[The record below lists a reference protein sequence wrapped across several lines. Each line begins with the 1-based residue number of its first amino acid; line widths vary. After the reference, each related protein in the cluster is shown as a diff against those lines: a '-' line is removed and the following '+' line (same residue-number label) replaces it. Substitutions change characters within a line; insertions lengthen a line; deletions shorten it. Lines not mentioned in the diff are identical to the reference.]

1 MILDGWGKSKNP
13 KTSAIDNADT
23 QFIDSLYEKYPNAN
37 LKTDGIEVGLPDG
50 QMGNSEVGHLNLG
63 AGRIVYQELSR
74 INMSI
79 EDGSFKSKKVLT
91 DAFEYA
97 ERAEKNVHLMGLISS
112 GGVHSHYDHL
122 YELINISEIYNLKV
136 FIHGFTDGRDVDP
149 KSSINDLKNLATNK
163 INSLNNELNKLKDEI
178 KNQSIISELSL
189 KNKVNQAVTNLEKEN
204 SSLINSIEKMK
215 LEQSINEKLIEEKF
229 KSKISE
235 RDMTIQELREMKS
248 RLSTKM
254 VGETLEIHC
263 ETQFNLNRATAFKNS
278 YFEKDNDASSGSKGD
293 YIFREFDENKTEV
306 VSIMFEMK
314 NESLNGTN
322 KRKNE
327 DFLKELDK
335 DRRQKSCEYAVL
347 VTLLE
352 PDSEL
357 YNAGIV
363 DVSHRFP
370 KMYVIRPQFFLPIIS
385 LLRNASMETLKYK
398 SQINLMKR
406 ENYDITNFESTLEQF
421 KNAVGKNVSLAQDRF
436 NDAISEIDKSITHL
450 QKTKEAL
457 ILSKKHL
464 LTADSKSQDLTVK
477 KLTRNNPTMKKK
489 FNDLNNF
496 EDEVA

>member
-1 MILDGWGKSKNP
+1 MRDIKCPSCGKTFRIDPSSFEEILLQIRDEEFNKQIKERLIL
-13 KTSAIDNADT
+13 AEEDNKKALE
-23 QFIDSLYEKYPNAN
+23 I
-37 LKTDGIEVGLPDG
+37 LK
-50 QMGNSEVGHLNLG
+50 
-63 AGRIVYQELSR
+63 RELK
-74 INMSI
+74 IQSI
-79 EDGSFKSKKVLT
+79 EQNRIK
-91 DAFEYA
+91 E
-97 ERAEKNVHLMGLISS
+97 
-112 GGVHSHYDHL
+112 
-122 YELINISEIYNLKV
+122 SEIQTLESKLK
-136 FIHGFTDGRDVDP
+136 IAEEKKTNAL
-149 KSSINDLKNLATNK
+149 NDLKNQATNK
-163 INSLNNELNKLKDEI
+163 INSLNNELIKLKDEI
-178 KNQSIISELSL
+178 KNQSLISELSL
-189 KNKVNQAVTNLEKEN
+189 KNKVSEAVTNLEKEN
-204 SSLINSIEKMK
+204 SSLINSIEKMR
-215 LEQSINEKLIEEKF
+215 LENSINEKLIEEKF

-235 RDMTIQELREMKS
+235 RDLTIQELREMKS

-263 ETQFNLNRATAFKNS
+263 ETQFNLNRASAFKNS
-278 YFEKDNDASSGSKGD
+278 YFEKDNDVTSGSKGD

-347 VTLLE
+347 VSLLE

-398 SQINLMKR
+398 SQIDLMKR

-457 ILSKKHL
+457 VLSKKHL

>member
-1 MILDGWGKSKNP
+1 MKDIKCPSCGKTFRIDPSSFEEILLQIKDEEFNKQIKERLIL
-13 KTSAIDNADT
+13 AEEDNKKALE
-23 QFIDSLYEKYPNAN
+23 I
-37 LKTDGIEVGLPDG
+37 LKRELKIQLIE
-50 QMGNSEVGHLNLG
+50 QN
-63 AGRIVYQELSR
+63 RIKE
-74 INMSI
+74 
-79 EDGSFKSKKVLT
+79 
-91 DAFEYA
+91 
-97 ERAEKNVHLMGLISS
+97 
-112 GGVHSHYDHL
+112 
-122 YELINISEIYNLKV
+122 SEIQTLESKLK
-136 FIHGFTDGRDVDP
+136 IAEEKKTNAL
-149 KSSINDLKNLATNK
+149 NDLKNQATNK
-163 INSLNNELNKLKDEI
+163 INSLNNELIKLKDEI
-178 KNQSIISELSL
+178 KNQSLISELSL
-189 KNKVNQAVTNLEKEN
+189 KNKISEAVTNLEKEN
-204 SSLINSIEKMK
+204 SSLTNSIEKIK
-215 LEQSINEKLIEEKF
+215 LENSINEKLIEEKF

-235 RDMTIQELREMKS
+235 RDLTIQELREMKS

-254 VGETLEIHC
+254 IGETLEIHC
-263 ETQFNLNRATAFKNS
+263 ETQFNLNRASAFKNS
-278 YFEKDNDASSGSKGD
+278 YFEKDNDATSGSKGD

-347 VTLLE
+347 VSLLE

-398 SQINLMKR
+398 SQIDLMKR
-406 ENYDITNFESTLEQF
+406 ENFDITNFESTLEQF

-457 ILSKKHL
+457 VLSKKHL
-464 LTADSKSQDLTVK
+464 LSADSKSQDLTVK

>member
-1 MILDGWGKSKNP
+1 MKDIKCPSCGKTFRIDPSSFEEILLQIKDEEFNKQIKERLILAEEDNKKSLEILKRELEIKLIEQNRIKENEIKVLESKLNIAEEK
-13 KTSAIDNADT
+13 KTSA
-23 QFIDSLYEKYPNAN
+23 L
-37 LKTDGIEVGLPDG
+37 
-50 QMGNSEVGHLNLG
+50 
-63 AGRIVYQELSR
+63 
-74 INMSI
+74 
-79 EDGSFKSKKVLT
+79 
-91 DAFEYA
+91 
-97 ERAEKNVHLMGLISS
+97 
-112 GGVHSHYDHL
+112 
-122 YELINISEIYNLKV
+122 
-136 FIHGFTDGRDVDP
+136 
-149 KSSINDLKNLATNK
+149 NDLKNQATNK
-163 INSLNNELNKLKDEI
+163 INSLNNELENLKAEI
-178 KNQSIISELSL
+178 KNQSLISELSL
-189 KNKVNQAVTNLEKEN
+189 KNKVKEAVANLEKEN
-204 SSLINSIEKMK
+204 SSLTNSIEKIR
-215 LEQSINEKLIEEKF
+215 LENSINEKLIEEKF

-235 RDMTIQELREMKS
+235 RDLTIQELREMKS

-278 YFEKDNDASSGSKGD
+278 YFEKDNDATLGSKGD
-293 YIFREFDENKTEV
+293 YIFREFDNNKVEI

-314 NESLNGTN
+314 NESLGGTN

-347 VTLLE
+347 VSLLE

-398 SQINLMKR
+398 SQIDLMKR

-436 NDAISEIDKSITHL
+436 NDAITEIDKSISHL

-464 LTADSKSQDLTVK
+464 LSADSKSQDLTVK
-477 KLTRNNPTMKKK
+477 KLTKNNPTMKKK
-489 FNDLNNF
+489 FDDLNNF
-496 EDEVA
+496 EDQVA

>member
-1 MILDGWGKSKNP
+1 MKDIKCPSCGKTFRIDPSSFEEILLQIKDEEFNKQIKERLIL
-13 KTSAIDNADT
+13 AEEDNKKALE
-23 QFIDSLYEKYPNAN
+23 I
-37 LKTDGIEVGLPDG
+37 LKRELKIQLIE
-50 QMGNSEVGHLNLG
+50 QNQIKE
-63 AGRIVYQELSR
+63 
-74 INMSI
+74 
-79 EDGSFKSKKVLT
+79 
-91 DAFEYA
+91 
-97 ERAEKNVHLMGLISS
+97 
-112 GGVHSHYDHL
+112 
-122 YELINISEIYNLKV
+122 SEIQTLESKLK
-136 FIHGFTDGRDVDP
+136 IAEEKKTNAL
-149 KSSINDLKNLATNK
+149 NDLKNQATNK
-163 INSLNNELNKLKDEI
+163 INSLNNELIKLKEEI
-178 KNQSIISELSL
+178 KNQSLISELSL
-189 KNKVNQAVTNLEKEN
+189 KNKISEAVTYLEKEN
-204 SSLINSIEKMK
+204 SSLTNSIEKMK
-215 LEQSINEKLIEEKF
+215 LEHSINEKLIEEKF

-235 RDMTIQELREMKS
+235 RDLTIQELREMKS

-263 ETQFNLNRATAFKNS
+263 ETQFNLNRASSFKNS
-278 YFEKDNDASSGSKGD
+278 YFEKDNDATSGSKGD

-306 VSIMFEMK
+306 ISIMFEMK

-347 VTLLE
+347 VSLLE

-385 LLRNASMETLKYK
+385 LLRNASMEALKYK
-398 SQINLMKR
+398 SQIDLMKR
-406 ENYDITNFESTLEQF
+406 ENFDITNFESTLEQF

-457 ILSKKHL
+457 VLSKKHL
-464 LTADSKSQDLTVK
+464 LSADSKSQDLTVK

>member
-1 MILDGWGKSKNP
+1 MKDIKCPSCGKTFSIDPSSFEEILLQIKDEEFNKQIKERLIL
-13 KTSAIDNADT
+13 AEEDNKKALE
-23 QFIDSLYEKYPNAN
+23 I
-37 LKTDGIEVGLPDG
+37 LKRELKIQLIE
-50 QMGNSEVGHLNLG
+50 QN
-63 AGRIVYQELSR
+63 RIKE
-74 INMSI
+74 
-79 EDGSFKSKKVLT
+79 
-91 DAFEYA
+91 
-97 ERAEKNVHLMGLISS
+97 
-112 GGVHSHYDHL
+112 
-122 YELINISEIYNLKV
+122 SEIQTLESKLK
-136 FIHGFTDGRDVDP
+136 IADEKKTNAL
-149 KSSINDLKNLATNK
+149 NDLKNQATNK
-163 INSLNNELNKLKDEI
+163 INSLNNELVKLKDEI
-178 KNQSIISELSL
+178 KTQSLISELSL
-189 KNKVNQAVTNLEKEN
+189 KNKVSEAVNNLEKEN
-204 SSLINSIEKMK
+204 SSLTNYIEKMK
-215 LEQSINEKLIEEKF
+215 LENSINEKLIEEKF

-235 RDMTIQELREMKS
+235 RDLTIQELREMKS

-278 YFEKDNDASSGSKGD
+278 YFEKDNDATLGSKGD
-293 YIFREFDENKTEV
+293 YIFREFDNNKVEI

-314 NESLNGTN
+314 NESLGGTN

-347 VTLLE
+347 VSLLE

-398 SQINLMKR
+398 SQIDLMKR

-436 NDAISEIDKSITHL
+436 NDAITEIDKSISHL

-464 LTADSKSQDLTVK
+464 LSADSKSQDLTVK
-477 KLTRNNPTMKKK
+477 KLTKNNPTMKKK
-489 FNDLNNF
+489 FDDLNNF
-496 EDEVA
+496 EDQVA

>member
-1 MILDGWGKSKNP
+1 MKDIKCPSCGKTFRIDPSSFEEILLQIKDEEFNKQIKERLIL
-13 KTSAIDNADT
+13 AEEDNKKALE
-23 QFIDSLYEKYPNAN
+23 I
-37 LKTDGIEVGLPDG
+37 LKRELKIQLIE
-50 QMGNSEVGHLNLG
+50 QN
-63 AGRIVYQELSR
+63 RIKE
-74 INMSI
+74 
-79 EDGSFKSKKVLT
+79 
-91 DAFEYA
+91 
-97 ERAEKNVHLMGLISS
+97 
-112 GGVHSHYDHL
+112 
-122 YELINISEIYNLKV
+122 SEIQTLESKLK
-136 FIHGFTDGRDVDP
+136 IAEEKKTNAL
-149 KSSINDLKNLATNK
+149 NDLKNQATNK
-163 INSLNNELNKLKDEI
+163 INSLNSELIKLKDEI
-178 KNQSIISELSL
+178 KNQSLISELSL
-189 KNKVNQAVTNLEKEN
+189 KNKVSEAVNNLEKEN
-204 SSLINSIEKMK
+204 SSLTNSIEKMK
-215 LEQSINEKLIEEKF
+215 LEYSINEKLIEEKF

-235 RDMTIQELREMKS
+235 RDLTIQELREMKS

-263 ETQFNLNRATAFKNS
+263 ETQFNLNRASAFKNS
-278 YFEKDNDASSGSKGD
+278 YFEKDNDSSSGSKGD

-347 VTLLE
+347 VSLLE

-398 SQINLMKR
+398 SQIELMRR
-406 ENYDITNFESTLEQF
+406 ENFDITNFESTLEQF

-464 LTADSKSQDLTVK
+464 LSADSKSQDLTVK

>member
-1 MILDGWGKSKNP
+1 MKDIKCPSCGKTFRIDPSSFEEILLQIKDEEFNKQIKERLELAEEDNKKALEILKRELKIQLIEQNRIKETKIQALESQLNIAEEK
-13 KTSAIDNADT
+13 KTNA
-23 QFIDSLYEKYPNAN
+23 L
-37 LKTDGIEVGLPDG
+37 
-50 QMGNSEVGHLNLG
+50 
-63 AGRIVYQELSR
+63 
-74 INMSI
+74 
-79 EDGSFKSKKVLT
+79 
-91 DAFEYA
+91 
-97 ERAEKNVHLMGLISS
+97 
-112 GGVHSHYDHL
+112 
-122 YELINISEIYNLKV
+122 
-136 FIHGFTDGRDVDP
+136 
-149 KSSINDLKNLATNK
+149 NDLRNQATNK
-163 INSLNNELNKLKDEI
+163 INSLNNELTKLKDEI
-178 KNQSIISELSL
+178 TNQSLISELSL
-189 KNKVNQAVTNLEKEN
+189 KNKVNEAVINLEKEN
-204 SSLINSIEKMK
+204 SSLTNSIEKMR
-215 LEQSINEKLIEEKF
+215 LENSINEKLIEEKF

-235 RDMTIQELREMKS
+235 RDLTIQELREMKS

-278 YFEKDNDASSGSKGD
+278 YFEKDNDATSGSKGD
-293 YIFREFDENKTEV
+293 YIFREFDNNKIEI

-314 NESLNGTN
+314 NESINGFN

-347 VTLLE
+347 VSLLE

-357 YNAGIV
+357 YNSGIV

-385 LLRNASMETLKYK
+385 LLRNASMETIKYK
-398 SQINLMKR
+398 SQIDLMKR

-421 KNAVGKNVSLAQDRF
+421 KSAVGKNVSLAQDRF

-457 ILSKKHL
+457 IISKKHL
-464 LTADSKSQDLTVK
+464 ISADSKSQDLTVK
-477 KLTRNNPTMKKK
+477 KLTRNNPTMKNK
-489 FNDLNNF
+489 FNDLNNL

>member
-1 MILDGWGKSKNP
+1 MKDIKCPSCGKTFRIDPSSFEEILLQIKDEEFNKQIKERLIL
-13 KTSAIDNADT
+13 AEEDNKKALE
-23 QFIDSLYEKYPNAN
+23 I
-37 LKTDGIEVGLPDG
+37 LKRELKIKLIE
-50 QMGNSEVGHLNLG
+50 QN
-63 AGRIVYQELSR
+63 RIKE
-74 INMSI
+74 
-79 EDGSFKSKKVLT
+79 
-91 DAFEYA
+91 
-97 ERAEKNVHLMGLISS
+97 
-112 GGVHSHYDHL
+112 
-122 YELINISEIYNLKV
+122 SEIQTLESKLK
-136 FIHGFTDGRDVDP
+136 IAEEKKTNAL
-149 KSSINDLKNLATNK
+149 NDLKNQATSK
-163 INSLNNELNKLKDEI
+163 INSLNNELIKLKDEI
-178 KNQSIISELSL
+178 KNQSLISELSL
-189 KNKVNQAVTNLEKEN
+189 KNKISEAVTNLEKEN
-204 SSLINSIEKMK
+204 SSLTNSIEKMK
-215 LEQSINEKLIEEKF
+215 LEHSINEKLIEEKF

-235 RDMTIQELREMKS
+235 RDLTIQELREMKS

-254 VGETLEIHC
+254 IGETLEIHC
-263 ETQFNLNRATAFKNS
+263 ETQFNLNRASAFKNS
-278 YFEKDNDASSGSKGD
+278 YFEKDNDATSGSKGD

-314 NESLNGTN
+314 NESINGTN

-347 VTLLE
+347 VSLLE

-398 SQINLMKR
+398 SQIDLMKR
-406 ENYDITNFESTLEQF
+406 ENFDITNFESTLEQF

-457 ILSKKHL
+457 VLSKKHL
-464 LTADSKSQDLTVK
+464 LSADSKSQDLTVK

>member
-1 MILDGWGKSKNP
+1 MKDIKCPSCGKTFRIDPSSFEEILLQIKDEEFNKQIKERLILAEEDNKKALEILKRELKIQLIEQNRIKESEIQTLESK
-13 KTSAIDNADT
+13 
-23 QFIDSLYEKYPNAN
+23 
-37 LKTDGIEVGLPDG
+37 LK
-50 QMGNSEVGHLNLG
+50 
-63 AGRIVYQELSR
+63 
-74 INMSI
+74 
-79 EDGSFKSKKVLT
+79 
-91 DAFEYA
+91 
-97 ERAEKNVHLMGLISS
+97 
-112 GGVHSHYDHL
+112 
-122 YELINISEIYNLKV
+122 ISEEKKTNAL
-136 FIHGFTDGRDVDP
+136 
-149 KSSINDLKNLATNK
+149 NDLKNQATNK
-163 INSLNNELNKLKDEI
+163 INSLNNELIKLKDEI
-178 KNQSIISELSL
+178 KNQSLISELSL
-189 KNKVNQAVTNLEKEN
+189 KNKISEAVTNLEKEN
-204 SSLINSIEKMK
+204 SSLTNSIEKMK
-215 LEQSINEKLIEEKF
+215 LEHSINEKSIEEKF

-235 RDMTIQELREMKS
+235 RDLTIQELREMKS

-254 VGETLEIHC
+254 IGETLEIHC
-263 ETQFNLNRATAFKNS
+263 ETQFNLNRASAFKNS
-278 YFEKDNDASSGSKGD
+278 YFEKDNDATSGSKGD
-293 YIFREFDENKTEV
+293 YIFREFDENKTEI

-335 DRRQKSCEYAVL
+335 DRREKSCEYAVL
-347 VTLLE
+347 VSLLE

-398 SQINLMKR
+398 SQIDLMKR
-406 ENYDITNFESTLEQF
+406 ENFDITNFESTLEQF

-457 ILSKKHL
+457 VLSKKHL
-464 LTADSKSQDLTVK
+464 LSADSKSQDLTVK

-489 FNDLNNF
+489 FDDLNNF

>member
-1 MILDGWGKSKNP
+1 MKDIKCPSCGKTFRIDPSSFEEILLQIKDEEFNKQIKERLLLAEEDNKKALEILKRELKIKLIEQNRIKDSEIQTLESK
-13 KTSAIDNADT
+13 
-23 QFIDSLYEKYPNAN
+23 
-37 LKTDGIEVGLPDG
+37 
-50 QMGNSEVGHLNLG
+50 
-63 AGRIVYQELSR
+63 
-74 INMSI
+74 
-79 EDGSFKSKKVLT
+79 
-91 DAFEYA
+91 
-97 ERAEKNVHLMGLISS
+97 LI
-112 GGVHSHYDHL
+112 
-122 YELINISEIYNLKV
+122 ISEEKKTNAL
-136 FIHGFTDGRDVDP
+136 
-149 KSSINDLKNLATNK
+149 NDLKNQATSK

-178 KNQSIISELSL
+178 KNQSIITELSL
-189 KNKVNQAVTNLEKEN
+189 KNKVNEAVTCLEKEN
-204 SSLINSIEKMK
+204 SSLTNSIEKMR
-215 LEQSINEKLIEEKF
+215 LEHSINEKLIEEKF

-235 RDMTIQELREMKS
+235 RDLTIQELREMKS

-263 ETQFNLNRATAFKNS
+263 ETQFNLNRAAAFKNS
-278 YFEKDNDASSGSKGD
+278 YFEKDNDATSGSKGD
-293 YIFREFDENKTEV
+293 YIFREFDENKTEI

-347 VTLLE
+347 VSLLE
-352 PDSEL
+352 PDNEL

-363 DVSHRFP
+363 DVSHRFQ

-398 SQINLMKR
+398 SQIDLMKR
-406 ENYDITNFESTLEQF
+406 ENHDITNFESTLEQF

-464 LTADSKSQDLTVK
+464 LSADSKSQDLTVK

>member
-1 MILDGWGKSKNP
+1 MKDIKCPSCGKTFRIDPSSFEEILLQIKDEEFNKQIKERLIL
-13 KTSAIDNADT
+13 AEEDNKKALE
-23 QFIDSLYEKYPNAN
+23 I
-37 LKTDGIEVGLPDG
+37 LKRELKIQLIE
-50 QMGNSEVGHLNLG
+50 QN
-63 AGRIVYQELSR
+63 RIKE
-74 INMSI
+74 
-79 EDGSFKSKKVLT
+79 
-91 DAFEYA
+91 
-97 ERAEKNVHLMGLISS
+97 
-112 GGVHSHYDHL
+112 
-122 YELINISEIYNLKV
+122 SEIQTLESKLK
-136 FIHGFTDGRDVDP
+136 IAEEKKTNAL
-149 KSSINDLKNLATNK
+149 NDLKNQATNK
-163 INSLNNELNKLKDEI
+163 INTLNNELIKLKDEI
-178 KNQSIISELSL
+178 KNQSLISELSL
-189 KNKVNQAVTNLEKEN
+189 KTKVSEAVTNLEKEN
-204 SSLINSIEKMK
+204 SLLTNSIEKMR
-215 LEQSINEKLIEEKF
+215 LENSINEKLIEEKF

-235 RDMTIQELREMKS
+235 RDLTIQELREMKS

-263 ETQFNLNRATAFKNS
+263 ETQFNLNRASAFKNS
-278 YFEKDNDASSGSKGD
+278 YFEKDNDATSGSKGD

-347 VTLLE
+347 VSLLE

-398 SQINLMKR
+398 SQIDLMRR

-436 NDAISEIDKSITHL
+436 NDAISEIEKSITHL

-464 LTADSKSQDLTVK
+464 LSADSKSQDLTVK

>member
-1 MILDGWGKSKNP
+1 MKDIKCPSCGKTFRIDPSSFEEILLQIKDEEFNKQIKERLIL
-13 KTSAIDNADT
+13 AEEDNKKALE
-23 QFIDSLYEKYPNAN
+23 I
-37 LKTDGIEVGLPDG
+37 LKRELKIQLIE
-50 QMGNSEVGHLNLG
+50 QN
-63 AGRIVYQELSR
+63 RIK
-74 INMSI
+74 
-79 EDGSFKSKKVLT
+79 D
-91 DAFEYA
+91 
-97 ERAEKNVHLMGLISS
+97 
-112 GGVHSHYDHL
+112 
-122 YELINISEIYNLKV
+122 SEIQTLESKLKIV
-136 FIHGFTDGRDVDP
+136 EEKKTNAL
-149 KSSINDLKNLATNK
+149 NDLKNQATNK
-163 INSLNNELNKLKDEI
+163 INSLNNELIKLKDEI
-178 KNQSIISELSL
+178 KNQSLISELSL
-189 KNKVNQAVTNLEKEN
+189 KNKVSEAVNNLEKEN
-204 SSLINSIEKMK
+204 SSLTNSIEKMK
-215 LEQSINEKLIEEKF
+215 LEYSINEKLIEEKF

-235 RDMTIQELREMKS
+235 RDLTIQELREMKS

-263 ETQFNLNRATAFKNS
+263 ETQFNLNRASAFKNS

-347 VTLLE
+347 VSLLE

-398 SQINLMKR
+398 SQIDLMRR

-464 LTADSKSQDLTVK
+464 LSADSKSQDLTVK

-496 EDEVA
+496 EDDVA

>member
-1 MILDGWGKSKNP
+1 MKDIKCPSCGKTFRIDPSSFEEILHQIKDEEFNKQLKERLLLAEEDNKKSLEILRKELKIQTIEQNRVKENEIQDLESKLNIAEEK
-13 KTSAIDNADT
+13 KTNA
-23 QFIDSLYEKYPNAN
+23 L
-37 LKTDGIEVGLPDG
+37 
-50 QMGNSEVGHLNLG
+50 
-63 AGRIVYQELSR
+63 
-74 INMSI
+74 
-79 EDGSFKSKKVLT
+79 
-91 DAFEYA
+91 
-97 ERAEKNVHLMGLISS
+97 
-112 GGVHSHYDHL
+112 
-122 YELINISEIYNLKV
+122 
-136 FIHGFTDGRDVDP
+136 
-149 KSSINDLKNLATNK
+149 NDLRNQANNK

-178 KNQSIISELSL
+178 KNQSLISELSL
-189 KNKVNQAVTNLEKEN
+189 KNKVNEAVVNLEKEN

-235 RDMTIQELREMKS
+235 RDLTIQELREMKS

-278 YFEKDNDASSGSKGD
+278 YFEKDNDVTLGSKGD
-293 YIFREFDENKTEV
+293 YIFREFDNNKIEI

-314 NESLNGTN
+314 NESLNGNN

-347 VTLLE
+347 VSLLE

-398 SQINLMKR
+398 SQIDLMKR
-406 ENYDITNFESTLEQF
+406 ENYDITNFENTLEQF

-464 LTADSKSQDLTVK
+464 LSADSKSQDLTVK

-489 FNDLNNF
+489 FDDLSNL

>member
-1 MILDGWGKSKNP
+1 MKDIKCPSCGKTFRIDPSSFEEILLQIKDEEFNKQIKERLLL
-13 KTSAIDNADT
+13 AEEDN
-23 QFIDSLYEKYPNAN
+23 
-37 LKTDGIEVGLPDG
+37 
-50 QMGNSEVGHLNLG
+50 
-63 AGRIVYQELSR
+63 
-74 INMSI
+74 
-79 EDGSFKSKKVLT
+79 KK
-91 DAFEYA
+91 A
-97 ERAEKNVHLMGLISS
+97 M
-112 GGVHSHYDHL
+112 
-122 YELINISEIYNLKV
+122 EI
-136 FIHGFTDGRDVDP
+136 
-149 KSSINDLKNLATNK
+149 LKNELKIQLIEQNSIKDNMIQTLESKLNTAEEQKTNALKDLRNQATNK
-163 INSLNNELNKLKDEI
+163 INSLNNDLNKLKGEM
-178 KNQSIISELSL
+178 KNQSLISELSL
-189 KNKVNQAVTNLEKEN
+189 KNKVHEAISELEKEN
-204 SSLINSIEKMK
+204 SLLTNSIEKIR

-235 RDMTIQELREMKS
+235 RDLTIKELRDMKS
-248 RLSTKM
+248 KLSTKM

-278 YFEKDNDASSGSKGD
+278 YFEKDNDVTSGSKGD
-293 YIFREFDENKTEV
+293 YIFREYDKNKIEI

-347 VTLLE
+347 VSLLE

-385 LLRNASMETLKYK
+385 LLRNASMESLKYK
-398 SQINLMKR
+398 SQIDLMKR
-406 ENYDITNFESTLEQF
+406 ENYDITNFETTLEQF

-436 NDAISEIDKSITHL
+436 NDAISEIEKSIAHL

-464 LTADSKSQDLTVK
+464 LSADSKSQDLTVK

>member
-1 MILDGWGKSKNP
+1 MKDIKCPSCGKTFRIDPSSFEEILLQIKDEEFNKQIKERLLL
-13 KTSAIDNADT
+13 AEEDNKKALE
-23 QFIDSLYEKYPNAN
+23 I
-37 LKTDGIEVGLPDG
+37 LK
-50 QMGNSEVGHLNLG
+50 
-63 AGRIVYQELSR
+63 RELK
-74 INMSI
+74 IKLVEQN
-79 EDGSFKSKKVLT
+79 
-91 DAFEYA
+91 
-97 ERAEKNVHLMGLISS
+97 
-112 GGVHSHYDHL
+112 
-122 YELINISEIYNLKV
+122 NIKESEIQALESKLK
-136 FIHGFTDGRDVDP
+136 IAEEKKTNAM
-149 KSSINDLKNLATNK
+149 NDLKNQATNK
-163 INSLNNELNKLKDEI
+163 INSLNNEINKLKDEI
-178 KNQSIISELSL
+178 KNQSLISELSL
-189 KNKVNQAVTNLEKEN
+189 KNKVSEAVTNLEKEN
-204 SSLINSIEKMK
+204 SSLTNSIEKMR
-215 LEQSINEKLIEEKF
+215 LEYSINEKLIEEKF

-235 RDMTIQELREMKS
+235 RDLTIQELREMKS

-263 ETQFNLNRATAFKNS
+263 ETQFNLNRASAFKNS
-278 YFEKDNDASSGSKGD
+278 YFEKDNDATSGSKGD

-327 DFLKELDK
+327 EFLKELDK
-335 DRRQKSCEYAVL
+335 DRMQKSCEYAVL
-347 VTLLE
+347 VSLLE

-357 YNAGIV
+357 YNSGIV

-398 SQINLMKR
+398 TQIDLMKR

-421 KNAVGKNVSLAQDRF
+421 KNAFGKNVSLAQDRF

-450 QKTKEAL
+450 KKTKEAL

-464 LTADSKSQDLTVK
+464 LSADSKSQDLTVK
-477 KLTRNNPTMKKK
+477 KLTRNNPTMQKK

>member
-1 MILDGWGKSKNP
+1 MKDIKCPSCGKTFRIDPSSFEEILLQIKDEEFNKQIKERLILAEEDNKKSLEILKRELEIKLIEQNRIKENEIKVLESKLNIAEEK
-13 KTSAIDNADT
+13 KTSA
-23 QFIDSLYEKYPNAN
+23 L
-37 LKTDGIEVGLPDG
+37 
-50 QMGNSEVGHLNLG
+50 
-63 AGRIVYQELSR
+63 
-74 INMSI
+74 
-79 EDGSFKSKKVLT
+79 
-91 DAFEYA
+91 
-97 ERAEKNVHLMGLISS
+97 
-112 GGVHSHYDHL
+112 
-122 YELINISEIYNLKV
+122 
-136 FIHGFTDGRDVDP
+136 
-149 KSSINDLKNLATNK
+149 NDLKNQATYK
-163 INSLNNELNKLKDEI
+163 INSLNNELENLKAEI
-178 KNQSIISELSL
+178 KNQSLISELSL
-189 KNKVNQAVTNLEKEN
+189 KNKVNEAVANLEKEN
-204 SSLINSIEKMK
+204 SSLTNSIEKIR
-215 LEQSINEKLIEEKF
+215 LENSINEKLIEEKF

-235 RDMTIQELREMKS
+235 RDLTIQELREMKS

-254 VGETLEIHC
+254 IGETLEIHC

-278 YFEKDNDASSGSKGD
+278 YFEKDNDATLGSKGD
-293 YIFREFDENKTEV
+293 YIFREFDNNKVEI

-314 NESLNGTN
+314 NESLGGTN

-347 VTLLE
+347 VSLLE

-398 SQINLMKR
+398 SQIDLMKR

-436 NDAISEIDKSITHL
+436 NDAITEIDKSISHL

-464 LTADSKSQDLTVK
+464 LSADSKSQDLTVK
-477 KLTRNNPTMKKK
+477 KLTKNNPTMKKK
-489 FNDLNNF
+489 FDDLNNF
-496 EDEVA
+496 EDQVA

>member
-1 MILDGWGKSKNP
+1 MKDIKCPSCGKTFRIDPSSFEEILLQIKDEEFNKQIKERLILAEEDNKKALEILKRELKIQLIEQNRIKENEIQDLEAKLNIAEEK
-13 KTSAIDNADT
+13 KTNA
-23 QFIDSLYEKYPNAN
+23 L
-37 LKTDGIEVGLPDG
+37 
-50 QMGNSEVGHLNLG
+50 
-63 AGRIVYQELSR
+63 
-74 INMSI
+74 
-79 EDGSFKSKKVLT
+79 
-91 DAFEYA
+91 
-97 ERAEKNVHLMGLISS
+97 
-112 GGVHSHYDHL
+112 
-122 YELINISEIYNLKV
+122 
-136 FIHGFTDGRDVDP
+136 
-149 KSSINDLKNLATNK
+149 NDLKNQATNK
-163 INSLNNELNKLKDEI
+163 INLLNIELNKLKDEI
-178 KNQSIISELSL
+178 KNQSLISELSL
-189 KNKVNQAVTNLEKEN
+189 KNKINEAVTDLEKEN
-204 SSLINSIEKMK
+204 SSLVNSIEKLR
-215 LEQSINEKLIEEKF
+215 LEQSINEKVIEEKF
-229 KSKISE
+229 KSKLNE
-235 RDMTIQELREMKS
+235 RDLTIQELREMKS

-263 ETQFNLNRATAFKNS
+263 ETQFNLNRASAFKNS
-278 YFEKDNDASSGSKGD
+278 YFEKDNDATSGSKGD

-314 NESLNGTN
+314 NESINGTN

-347 VTLLE
+347 VSLLE

-370 KMYVIRPQFFLPIIS
+370 KMYVISPQFVLPIIS

-398 SQINLMKR
+398 SQIDLMKR
-406 ENYDITNFESTLEQF
+406 ENFDITNFESTLEQF

-464 LTADSKSQDLTVK
+464 LSADSKSQVLTVK

-489 FNDLNNF
+489 FNDLDNF

>member
-1 MILDGWGKSKNP
+1 MKDIKCPSCGKTFRIDPSSFEEILLQIKDEEFNKQIKDRLLLAEEDNKKAVEILKQEWEIKLIDQNRIKENEIQVLKSK
-13 KTSAIDNADT
+13 
-23 QFIDSLYEKYPNAN
+23 
-37 LKTDGIEVGLPDG
+37 
-50 QMGNSEVGHLNLG
+50 LNL
-63 AGRIVYQELSR
+63 AE
-74 INMSI
+74 
-79 EDGSFKSKKVLT
+79 EKKTNAL
-91 DAFEYA
+91 
-97 ERAEKNVHLMGLISS
+97 
-112 GGVHSHYDHL
+112 
-122 YELINISEIYNLKV
+122 
-136 FIHGFTDGRDVDP
+136 
-149 KSSINDLKNLATNK
+149 NDLNNQATNK

-178 KNQSIISELSL
+178 KNQSIITELSL
-189 KNKVNQAVTNLEKEN
+189 KNKVNEAVTNLEKQN
-204 SSLINSIEKMK
+204 SSLTNSIEKMR
-215 LEQSINEKLIEEKF
+215 LEHSINEKLIEEKF

-235 RDMTIQELREMKS
+235 RDLTIQELREMKS
-248 RLSTKM
+248 KLSTKM

-263 ETQFNLNRATAFKNS
+263 ETQFNLNRASAFKNS
-278 YFEKDNDASSGSKGD
+278 YFEKDNDATSGSKGD

-314 NESLNGTN
+314 NESLNGSN

-327 DFLKELDK
+327 DFFKELDK

-347 VTLLE
+347 VSLLE
-352 PDSEL
+352 PESEL
-357 YNAGIV
+357 YNSGIV

-398 SQINLMKR
+398 LQIDLMKQ

-421 KNAVGKNVSLAQDRF
+421 KNAVGKNVSLAKDRF
-436 NDAISEIDKSITHL
+436 NDAITEIDKSITHL

-464 LTADSKSQDLTVK
+464 LSADNKSQDLTVK

-489 FNDLNNF
+489 FNDLNSF

>member
-1 MILDGWGKSKNP
+1 MKDIKCPSCGKTFRIDPSSFEEILLQIKDEEFNKQIKERLILAEEDNKKALEILKRELKIQLIEQNRIKENEIQVLKSK
-13 KTSAIDNADT
+13 
-23 QFIDSLYEKYPNAN
+23 L
-37 LKTDGIEVGLPDG
+37 
-50 QMGNSEVGHLNLG
+50 
-63 AGRIVYQELSR
+63 
-74 INMSI
+74 
-79 EDGSFKSKKVLT
+79 
-91 DAFEYA
+91 
-97 ERAEKNVHLMGLISS
+97 
-112 GGVHSHYDHL
+112 
-122 YELINISEIYNLKV
+122 NISEEKKTNAL
-136 FIHGFTDGRDVDP
+136 
-149 KSSINDLKNLATNK
+149 NDIKNQATNK
-163 INSLNNELNKLKDEI
+163 INSLNNELNKLKDEL
-178 KNQSIISELSL
+178 KTQSLISELSL
-189 KNKVNQAVTNLEKEN
+189 KNQVSEAVTNLEKEN
-204 SSLINSIEKMK
+204 SSLINSIEKIR

-229 KSKISE
+229 KNKISE
-235 RDMTIQELREMKS
+235 RDLTIKELREMKS
-248 RLSTKM
+248 KLSTKM

-263 ETQFNLNRATAFKNS
+263 ENQFNLNRATAFQNS
-278 YFEKDNDASSGSKGD
+278 YFEKDNDVTSGSKGD
-293 YIFREFDENKTEV
+293 YIFREFDDNNIEI

-314 NESLNGTN
+314 NESINGTN

-370 KMYVIRPQFFLPIIS
+370 KMFVIRPQFFLPIIS

-398 SQINLMKR
+398 SEIDLMKR

-464 LTADSKSQDLTVK
+464 LSADSKSQDLTVK